1 MTAAIR
7 AVLVD
12 RHQNRKFLF
21 LALVGCEHANSS
33 ALASGFCVLFFF
45 FQQGSAAGQTRPH
58 LTFSTRP
65 DEKAWEQQLRVL
77 GETRSRLLNHDAQY
91 ICTNAITRSL
101 TTSTPRNAAH
111 RSLAERAAST
121 VSTTD

>member
-21 LALVGCEHANSS
+21 LALVGAS
-33 ALASGFCVLFFF
+33 LASGFCVLFFF
-45 FQQGSAAGQTRPH
+45 FRQGSATGQTRPH

-65 DEKAWEQQLRVL
+65 DEKAWEQQH
-77 GETRSRLLNHDAQY
+77 SRCAWRDALKTAQPRAVHLY
-91 ICTNAITRSL
+91 QRHHSVFDDEHASKRCASL
-101 TTSTPRNAAH
+101 S
-111 RSLAERAAST
+111 S
-121 VSTTD
+121 

>member
-12 RHQNRKFLF
+12 RHQNRKFLY
-21 LALVGCEHANSS
+21 LALVGCEHANTGNI

-45 FQQGSAAGQTRPH
+45 FRQGSATGQTRPH

-65 DEKAWEQQLRVL
+65 DEKAWELRCAW
-77 GETRSRLLNHDAQY
+77 RDALKTAQPRRAVHLY
-91 ICTNAITRSL
+91 QRHHSVFDDEHASKRCASL
-101 TTSTPRNAAH
+101 S
-111 RSLAERAAST
+111 S
-121 VSTTD
+121 

>member
-21 LALVGCEHANSS
+21 LALVGCEHANTI

-45 FQQGSAAGQTRPH
+45 FRQGSATGQTRPH

-65 DEKAWEQQLRVL
+65 DEKAWEQQHSRCAWRDAL
-77 GETRSRLLNHDAQY
+77 RLLNHAQY

>member
-33 ALASGFCVLFFF
+33 ALASGFCVLFFLP
-45 FQQGSAAGQTRPH
+45 AGI
-58 LTFSTRP
+58 
-65 DEKAWEQQLRVL
+65 
-77 GETRSRLLNHDAQY
+77 RSRPNTASLDVFDASG
-91 ICTNAITRSL
+91 RKSL
-101 TTSTPRNAAH
+101 GAAAPRAWRDALKTAQPRRAVH
-111 RSLAERAAST
+111 LYQRHHSVFDDEHASKRCASLS
-121 VSTTD
+121 S